1 MSHFTLMVINNDG
14 SPEIENPLRPYSE
27 NLEVAEYLRETVS
40 EEEVARFR
48 EHYTSK
54 ESPDYSKSNLD
65 GEYPKIDR
73 SENAPLS
80 NEELYKKFGEDWNS
94 SSWRFE
100 DGVFNEYSTYNPKS
114 KWDWYQVGGRWAG
127 MLKIKEGIW
136 PSEPVNF
143 SWGWLEEQKKEA
155 LKQNIADAAK
165 VSDIDFESM
174 LNEGRESARASWNK
188 VADLI
193 GVDETTGKIN
203 MPEFTW
209 KQCIEKAGDNIEK
222 ARDMY
227 GNQELVK
234 RFKDHEDSFYSNIFD
249 YNYTLEEYENL
260 GAQEAVSTFA
270 VLLDGVWYEKGKMG
284 WFGMSSNTGEEAE
297 NWKLSFYDK
306 FIKDLPDNAYI
317 TIVDCHI

>member
-1 MSHFTLMVINNDG
+1 
-14 SPEIENPLRPYSE
+14 
-27 NLEVAEYLRETVS
+27 
-40 EEEVARFR
+40 
-48 EHYTSK
+48 
-54 ESPDYSKSNLD
+54 
-65 GEYPKIDR
+65 
-73 SENAPLS
+73 
-80 NEELYKKFGEDWNS
+80 
-94 SSWRFE
+94 
-100 DGVFNEYSTYNPKS
+100 
-114 KWDWYQVGGRWAG
+114 

-143 SWGWLEEQKKEA
+143 SWGCSEEQKEEA

-193 GVDETTGKIN
+193 GVDEATGKIN

-209 KQCIEKAGDNIEK
+209 KQCREKAEDNIEK

-234 RFKDHEDSFYSNIFD
+234 RFESFDNSFYSNIFD

-260 GAQEAVSTFA
+260 GAQEAISTFA
-270 VLLDGVWYEKGKMG
+270 VLLDGVWYERGEMG
-284 WFGMSSNTGEEAE
+284 WFGMSSDTGEEAE